1 MTSNSEK
8 AKDTFTNLGNW
19 KVNLVHI
26 PGSKNSDQFKNGP
39 VKTVKSKTTLEEGGE
54 GWLRTAKGELFILA
68 ATLLND
74 DTYYES
80 KEDRVIRVRELVE
93 RVNDPEWTYELV
105 KWLRGDGGL
114 RTAAQMVA
122 VPASAYD
129 VQFTKNIKATVGNN
143 VQTVGWARKTIRAGI
158 GRLDEV
164 MTTLGLWLDTYG
176 KPIPSAVKRGVA
188 DALVDLT
195 NEYSYLKYRN
205 HTKSRFDGNR
215 VSLRDAILMTHP
227 KAKNAK
233 QDKLFKII
241 LDEAYGADD
250 VNYDGLDLIQ
260 ARNAFNK
267 LNATAITAALSTPK
281 EATDLIRGAG
291 LTHEVIAGKLGKI
304 PVSVWMNLIPTMG
317 YQALRMNLRRIKEQW
332 NTEND
337 DNTSYFKDS
346 KLYREICN
354 RMNDGAGYKAM
365 PMEFLSAYNATDVDF
380 NDLLEKEVGKTI
392 DNVPALDGKT
402 LILVDSSGSMNY
414 GLMSNHSTLK
424 PYDVAKTFASA
435 LALRAED
442 ADVYTFDAPDSY
454 YSNGSDGVYSV
465 DLHDVSNI
473 LKADKKYPLAGGGTD
488 IKNAVNKTYRDHDR
502 VIIIT
507 DEQSKSSDVLSK
519 VPDNVP
525 VFIWNIGGYRG
536 AVTDERPGRWTL
548 TSLTD
553 ASFKLIPEL
562 EAGGRGVW
570 PWEINK

>member
-1 MTSNSEK
+1 MVSNSEK
-8 AKDTFTNLGNW
+8 ARDAFTQLGDWKD
-19 KVNLVHI
+19 NLVHI
-26 PGSKNSDQFKNGP
+26 PGSENSGRFKNGP
-39 VKTVKSKTTLEEGGE
+39 VKTVKSKTTLKEGGE

-74 DTYYES
+74 DTYYEG

-93 RVNDPEWTYELV
+93 RANDPEWTYELV

-122 VPASAYD
+122 VPAAAYD
-129 VQFTKNIKATVGNN
+129 VQFTKNIKATVGND

-205 HTKSRFDGNR
+205 HTKSRFDGNK

-227 KAKNAK
+227 KAKDAK
-233 QDKLFKII
+233 QDKLFKVI

-267 LNATAITAALSTPK
+267 LNATAITAALSAPK

-332 NTEND
+332 KTEND
-337 DNTSYFKDS
+337 DNTSDFKES

-365 PMEFLSAYNATDVDF
+365 PMEFLSAYRATDGDF
-380 NDLLEKEVGKTI
+380 NDLLEEEVGKTI
-392 DNVPALDGKT
+392 DNVPVLDGKT
-402 LILVDSSGSMNY
+402 LILVDGSGSMY
-414 GLMSNHSTLK
+414 SISGRSVLML
-424 PYDVAKTFASA
+424 YDVAKTFASA
-435 LALRAED
+435 LAIRAED
-442 ADVYTFDAPDSY
+442 ADVYVFDAPYRRY
-454 YSNGSDGVYSV
+454 YSNSNDGVYLV

-473 LKADKKYPLAGGGTD
+473 LEADKKYPDVGGGTD
-488 IKNAVNKTYRDHDR
+488 IKNAVDKTYRDHDR

-536 AVTDERPGRWTL
+536 AVTDDRPGRWTL

-570 PWEINK
+570 PWEMNK

>member
-1 MTSNSEK
+1 MASNSEK
-8 AKDTFTNLGNW
+8 ARDAFTQLGDWKD
-19 KVNLVHI
+19 NLVHI
-26 PGSKNSDQFKNGP
+26 PGSENSGRFKNGP
-39 VKTVKSKTTLEEGGE
+39 VKTVKSKTTLKEGGE

-74 DTYYES
+74 DTYYEG

-93 RVNDPEWTYELV
+93 RANDPEWTYELV

-122 VPASAYD
+122 VPAAAYD
-129 VQFTKNIKATVGNN
+129 VQFTKNIKATVGND

-205 HTKSRFDGNR
+205 HTKSRFDGNK

-227 KAKNAK
+227 KAKNVK
-233 QDKLFKII
+233 QDKLFKVI

-260 ARNAFNK
+260 ARNAFKK
-267 LNATAITAALSTPK
+267 LNATAITAALSAPK

-332 NTEND
+332 KTEND
-337 DNTSYFKDS
+337 DNTSDFKES
-346 KLYREICN
+346 KLYHEICN

-365 PMEFLSAYNATDVDF
+365 PMEFLSAYNATDGDF

-402 LILVDSSGSMNY
+402 LILVDGSGSMY
-414 GLMSNHSTLK
+414 SISGRSVLML
-424 PYDVAKTFASA
+424 YDVAKTFASA

-442 ADVYTFDAPDSY
+442 ADVYVFDAPNSY
-454 YSNGSDGVYSV
+454 YSNSNDGVYLV

-473 LKADKKYPLAGGGTD
+473 LEADKKYPDVGGGTD
-488 IKNAVNKTYRDHDR
+488 IKNAVDKTYRDHDR

-507 DEQSKSSDVLSK
+507 DEQSESSDVLSK

-536 AVTDERPGRWTL
+536 AVTDDRPGRWTL

>member
-1 MTSNSEK
+1 MASNSEK
-8 AKDTFTNLGNW
+8 ARDAFTQLGDWKD
-19 KVNLVHI
+19 NLVHI
-26 PGSKNSDQFKNGP
+26 PGSESSGRFKSGP

-74 DTYYES
+74 DTYYEG

-93 RVNDPEWTYELV
+93 RANDPEWTYELV

-122 VPASAYD
+122 VPAAAYD
-129 VQFTKNIKATVGNN
+129 VQFTKNIKATVGND

-205 HTKSRFDGNR
+205 HTKSRFDGNK

-227 KAKNAK
+227 KAKDAK
-233 QDKLFKII
+233 QDKLFKVI

-332 NTEND
+332 KTEND
-337 DNTSYFKDS
+337 DNTSDFKES

-365 PMEFLSAYNATDVDF
+365 PMEFLSAYRATDGDF
-380 NDLLEKEVGKTI
+380 NDLLEEEVSKTL
-392 DNVPALDGKT
+392 DNVPVLDGKT
-402 LILVDSSGSMNY
+402 LILVDGSGSMY
-414 GLMSNHSTLK
+414 SISGRSVLML
-424 PYDVAKTFASA
+424 YDVAKTFASA

-442 ADVYTFDAPDSY
+442 ADVYVFDAPNSY
-454 YSNGSDGVYSV
+454 YSNSNDGVYLV

-473 LKADKKYPLAGGGTD
+473 LEADKKYPDVGGGTD
-488 IKNAVNKTYRDHDR
+488 IKNAVDKTYRDHDR

-536 AVTDERPGRWTL
+536 AVTDDRPGRWTL

-570 PWEINK
+570 PWEMNK